1 MYEAK
6 TMKDEELPVQAGCTS
21 LSERKEFFSPHWH
34 EYIEL
39 HRIISGNALFQIDQR
54 QISAVP
60 GDIIVVNSNELH
72 SGYATSVPYESQV
85 VIMAPEELAK
95 GFAHQYYRFNS
106 KSTSNCKLLEL
117 FDKFFAELKNKS
129 IGYKQMS
136 RAILTEMLV
145 NLFRYEADDIL
156 PKKEFLL
163 RRKALNRLEPVLEF
177 IEKGYSEKITVKQ
190 LADMLCLSE
199 DRFAHLFRDGV
210 KRSPVQYINEVRL
223 NKAMALLQ
231 TGEYTVTEV
240 AVATGFSDYNN
251 FGRLFRKQYGLTPNQ
266 ARQGKLVTDGL
277 KDSGIV

>member
-1 MYEAK
+1 
-6 TMKDEELPVQAGCTS
+6 MKDDELPVEAGCTRFS
-21 LSERKEFFSPHWH
+21 ARQEIFSPHWH

-54 QISAVP
+54 QIAAVP

-106 KSTSNCKLLEL
+106 KITSNCKLLEL
-117 FDKFFAELKNKS
+117 FDRFFVELKNKN

-145 NLFRYEADDIL
+145 NLFRHEADDIL

-177 IEKGYSEKITVKQ
+177 IDRSYSEKLTVKQ

-210 KRSPVQYINEVRL
+210 KRSPLQYINEIRL

-231 TGEYTVTEV
+231 TGEYTVTDV
-240 AVATGFSDYNN
+240 AQATGFSDYNN
-251 FGRLFRKQYGLTPNQ
+251 FGRLFRKQYGVTPNQ
-266 ARQGKLVTDGL
+266 VRQGKTIGEDI
-277 KDSGIV
+277 KNSGIV